1 MQEMSWNLNQG
12 FTANQG
18 FQNLSIDYGVI
29 AIQTLFSSTMSDTE
43 WVTFFWDVLYIIEIE
58 KSKEKS
64 IILVEGKL
72 QKMI

>member
-18 FQNLSIDYGVI
+18 LQNLSIDYGVI

>member
-1 MQEMSWNLNQG
+1 MGN
-12 FTANQG
+12 
-18 FQNLSIDYGVI
+18 
-29 AIQTLFSSTMSDTE
+29 
-43 WVTFFWDVLYIIEIE
+43 FFWDVLYIIEIE

>member
-1 MQEMSWNLNQG
+1 MQEMSWNLNHG

-18 FQNLSIDYGVI
+18 LQNLSIDYGVI

>member
-18 FQNLSIDYGVI
+18 LQNLSIDYGVI

-64 IILVEGKL
+64 IILTEKILVTDE
-72 QKMI
+72 

>member
-18 FQNLSIDYGVI
+18 LQNLSIDYGVI

-64 IILVEGKL
+64 IILVELKL

>member
-1 MQEMSWNLNQG
+1 MQEMSWNLNHG

-18 FQNLSIDYGVI
+18 LQNLSTDYDVI